1 MPSLALAVSPFF
13 SKSQSYLSQLKLSNG
28 TLRDSLLKLNSVITL
43 VALSTMPA
51 AAQDAETDPKVTLSV
66 GDKVDFSALEKVV

>member
-1 MPSLALAVSPFF
+1 
-13 SKSQSYLSQLKLSNG
+13 
-28 TLRDSLLKLNSVITL
+28 
-43 VALSTMPA
+43 MPA